1 MSKQYTI
8 QRTRTQAHLPE
19 TLCYLAYHILRY
31 SIINMVKFGNTCS
44 IERAF
49 FMQEHQYRVQTHYTR
64 AYDDELSV
72 LNLFL

>member
-49 FMQEHQYRVQTHYTR
+49 FYARTSIQSTDTLH
-64 AYDDELSV
+64 
-72 LNLFL
+72 